1 MISSFFL
8 PMALS
13 AFKFMLIDKEENY
26 KINDNEFNYYYTFND
41 IYRT

>member
-13 AFKFMLIDKEENY
+13 GFKFMLIDKEEN